1 VNVGS
6 SGLGGTQNQ
15 PGTQGSSS
23 STTGGIAA
31 SGGQGGRNGGCSGPG
46 SGGAGGSGS
55 VSSAGDVIR
64 GDDGQRGSSQGGA
77 GGLSNGLPSGGR
89 GGDSFSSRGQN
100 GLPGQVIITPA
111 GSAPLAYDDRATTP
125 NNLPVQIDVLAND
138 VKAFAASTLSV
149 SAVTQGA
156 NGSVTTNGTTVIY
169 TANAG
174 FVGIDTFTY
183 TLSDGSASDNATVT
197 VNVVAANQ
205 PPVANDDF
213 YNAVTGRA
221 LRIDAPGV
229 LANDSDL
236 DGNALTAEIVS
247 APANGTVE
255 LNADGSFVYTSR
267 GFFVGTDSFVYRAVA
282 PDGEDTAT
290 VNILVG
296 ITDAAVYDTPGFVI
310 YTVPDG
316 VTFIQIE
323 LWGGGG
329 GGGGGG
335 NGTFCLNNGGG
346 GGGGG
351 GYARDTLWVTPGEMI
366 VVNVGSG
373 GAGGGPGQ
381 VGTSGST
388 SSTSG
393 GIGATG
399 GAGGG
404 AGGCIDP
411 GSGGAGG
418 NGSTSS
424 AGDEIRGQNGQN
436 GIGSQGGM
444 GGLSNG
450 RPSGGRGGNANA
462 AGTAGAA
469 GQVIITPLGNA
480 PVANDDSATTPR
492 NQPVIIDVLA
502 NDVKAY
508 AADTLTVSAVTQGA
522 NGTVTTNGTT
532 ITYAPNAGY
541 VGTDSFS
548 YTVSDG
554 NQTASAGVSV
564 TITNTNTAPVGVND
578 AYTTDEDTPLSI
590 AAPGVLANDTDAD
603 SDALTVTASSAA
615 ANGTVTMNADG
626 SFTYT
631 PNPNFN
637 GTDSFTYTVS
647 DGGGETS
654 TATVSL
660 TVNAVNDPPT
670 AANDG
675 YSTDE
680 DTPLSIAAPGVL
692 ANDTDTDSD
701 ALTVTASS
709 AAANG
714 TVTMNADGAFTY
726 TPNPNFNGTDSF
738 TYTVSDGGGETGTA
752 TVSLT
757 VNPVND
763 PPTVNA
769 GADQT
774 VTAGQTVSLTI
785 TYGDVD
791 AGDAHILR
799 VDWGDATPVDETLAT
814 GGSITRTYTYA
825 APGIYTVTATII
837 DSGSA
842 FASDTATITVQTASV
857 SPFSVDDF
865 VVLGLESILLRSE
878 TQVYGGDIGA
888 NAASAG
894 LSGTGVEVLLE
905 RNVHIRNP
913 VSRLAGD
920 TLVLRSNTRVF
931 DVFYNTITLSRGA
944 RVNGSRVTPVALPL
958 VTDLPTMPAFTPGT
972 TNIELRANRTLTLP
986 PGDYGTLV
994 TRRDS
999 LLVLTGGVYNF
1010 ASWEIGSD
1018 ARVRVLAPTEIR
1030 IAGTL
1035 LMNSESRLAPDNGRG
1050 MSGRDVRI
1058 YVNGEDSGNAAV
1070 RLGRESLV
1078 QASIYAPRGTIQS
1091 NAELV
1096 VRGALIGR
1104 HVVVNRDARLY
1115 HESGFGSAASAPVAN
1130 PDMPLANGLP
1140 AVPPPPVEP
1149 TLPSAP
1155 IVVTEVL
1162 PTLPT
1167 DAPTAMPT
1175 EAPVVTEAPPEIP
1188 VEPTLVP
1195 TDVPTE
1201 MTTEIPTE
1209 VPIVTEA
1216 PPEAEAAEAAAE

>member
-1 VNVGS
+1 
-6 SGLGGTQNQ
+6 
-15 PGTQGSSS
+15 
-23 STTGGIAA
+23 
-31 SGGQGGRNGGCSGPG
+31 
-46 SGGAGGSGS
+46 
-55 VSSAGDVIR
+55 VIR

-366 VVNVGSG
+366 FVNVGSG

-626 SFTYT
+626 S
-631 PNPNFN
+631 
-637 GTDSFTYTVS
+637 
-647 DGGGETS
+647 
-654 TATVSL
+654 
-660 TVNAVNDPPT
+660 
-670 AANDG
+670 
-675 YSTDE
+675 
-680 DTPLSIAAPGVL
+680 
-692 ANDTDTDSD
+692 
-701 ALTVTASS
+701 
-709 AAANG
+709 
-714 TVTMNADGAFTY
+714 FTY